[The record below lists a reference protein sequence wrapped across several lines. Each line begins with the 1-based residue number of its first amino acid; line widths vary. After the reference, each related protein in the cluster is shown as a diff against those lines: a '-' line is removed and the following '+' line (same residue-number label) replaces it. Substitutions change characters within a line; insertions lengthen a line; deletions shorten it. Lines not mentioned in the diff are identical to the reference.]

1 MNNIKAKLEKELEF
15 AKKMKM
21 EYGDKIVFE
30 PKLRSAHLAMY
41 DFYNGMEEALI
52 NAITIVEEES
62 TK

>member
-41 DFYNGMEEALI
+41 DFYNGMEEAFNDALD
-52 NAITIVEEES
+52 IVKEEL
-62 TK
+62 KK